1 MTARVVG
8 RQPGKRNNAAPAL
21 LCLLAP
27 LAALGQETTLPST
40 HAHMSEA
47 QRADVRR
54 VVVLPIESPA
64 EHSIGGS
71 YERETDGLAG
81 GMAKGS
87 SIGQGVSTD
96 VGGIPIG
103 IPFPILTL
111 PGALIG
117 GIAGVTERE
126 IQAFRDALAKDLAA
140 ASSQPLSNDA
150 LASDVFW
157 QIRGVPQLDAK
168 IQAPQVAVPAEV
180 DTILYVSF
188 KDLEID
194 VQKEDAVVTVTAS
207 ATLRRTSD
215 GKNLYATDVSYQDRD
230 TLDNWTADD
239 NALWRRYSNFA
250 RHFIGREIAGQVF
263 KTVRLKHELVP
274 RDSAS
279 SKRIKRDAWRLGSRS
294 KTPLLAWHL
303 ELLGGDLYGPWAI
316 AIDTDSIAYD
326 VEIYDD
332 NRLVYAANQVRATE
346 HALDMELEPCQT
358 YRWSVRP
365 TYQVDG
371 DVKFGEWMRRD
382 GGRQTSNGSVGLSAS
397 AAPAYSY
404 DFATLEIDCRAR

>member
-1 MTARVVG
+1 MTRAAG
-8 RQPGKRNNAAPAL
+8 RRATMRNNAAPAM
-21 LCLLAP
+21 LCLLAT
-27 LAALGQETTLPST
+27 LTAQGQETTLPPIQ
-40 HAHMSEA
+40 AHMSEA
-47 QRADVRR
+47 QRAEVRK

-87 SIGQGVSTD
+87 SVGQGVSTD
-96 VGGIPIG
+96 VAGIPIG

-117 GIAGVTERE
+117 GIAGATERE
-126 IQAFRDALAKDLAA
+126 IQAFRDALAKDLAE

-157 QIRGVPQLDAK
+157 KVRGVPHLDAQ
-168 IQAPQVAVPAEV
+168 IQAPNVAVSSDV
-180 DTILYVSF
+180 DTVLYVSF
-188 KDLEID
+188 KDLAID
-194 VQKEDAVVTVTAS
+194 VQKKDAVVTVTAS
-207 ATLRRTSD
+207 ATLRRTAD
-215 GKNLYATDVSYQDRD
+215 GRNLYATDVSYQDRD
-230 TLDNWTADD
+230 TLDNWTKDD
-239 NALWRRYSNFA
+239 NALWHRYANFA

-263 KTVRLKHELVP
+263 KTVRLKHELAP
-274 RDSAS
+274 RGSAS
-279 SKRIKRDAWRLGSRS
+279 TKPIKRDVWRLGSRS
-294 KTPLLAWHL
+294 KAPLLAWNL

-316 AIDTDSIAYD
+316 AIDTANIAFD
-326 VEIYDD
+326 VEIYDND
-332 NRLVYAANQVRATE
+332 RLVYAASQIRATE

-365 TYQVDG
+365 TYHVDG
-371 DVKFGEWMRRD
+371 DIKFGAWMRRD
-382 GGRQTSNGSVGLSAS
+382 AGQRTGNGAVGISAS
-397 AAPAYSY
+397 EAPAYTY